1 MTKFTGEISV
11 YCIYIGSY
19 FIFLSFIRNNKN
31 FVLHPIYNLYLF
43 KSFFNLNIC

>member
-11 YCIYIGSY
+11 YCIYLGSY

-31 FVLHPIYNLYLF
+31 FVLHPIYKLSV
-43 KSFFNLNIC
+43 KKFF